1 MTDREIIW
9 MMYHDYMANGNVST
23 ETLEQVVHHLNAPPA
38 TADQWKAEC
47 MAMLEHIQELKTK
60 IDELSSK

>member
-1 MTDREIIW
+1 
-9 MMYHDYMANGNVST
+9 MYHDYMANGSVSA

-47 MAMLEHIQELKTK
+47 MAMLDHIKELKTK
-60 IDELSSK
+60 IEELTSK

>member
-9 MMYHDYMANGNVST
+9 KIYHEYMAWGNLNV
-23 ETLEQVVHHLNAPPA
+23 ETLEQVVHHLNSPPA

-47 MAMLEHIQELKTK
+47 MAMLEHIKELKTK
-60 IDELSSK
+60 IDELSNK